1 MGRTLGINFKYRLFT
16 NLTKDHL
23 DYHQTMDNYLAAKK
37 ILFDTANSD
46 EFAIINADSDYA
58 EKIAKDTK
66 AQVLT
71 YALEGPADFQAIN
84 LEEDELITRFDLVY
98 KDEIIPF
105 ETELIGRYNV
115 HNLLAAII
123 VAYKEGLSWQVIQ
136 DSVKSFHGRSEEH
149 TSELQSR
156 GHLVCRLLLEKK

>member
-1 MGRTLGINFKYRLFT
+1 
-16 NLTKDHL
+16 LTKDHL

-71 YALEGPADFQAIN
+71 YALEGPADFQAIK
-84 LEEDELITRFDLVY
+84 LEENELIPSVDLVY
-98 KDEIIPF
+98 KDKIIPLQ
-105 ETELIGRYNV
+105 TELIARYYV
-115 HNLLAAII
+115 
-123 VAYKEGLSWQVIQ
+123 
-136 DSVKSFHGRSEEH
+136 
-149 TSELQSR
+149 
-156 GHLVCRLLLEKK
+156 

>member
-1 MGRTLGINFKYRLFT
+1 MHTYLGGKKLSC
-16 NLTKDHL
+16 
-23 DYHQTMDNYLAAKK
+23 QTV
-37 ILFDTANSD
+37 NSD
-46 EFAIINADSDYA
+46 ELAIISADSDYA

-98 KDEIIPF
+98 KDKIIPF

-123 VAYKEGLSWQVIQ
+123 VAYKEGLSWQ
-136 DSVKSFHGRSEEH
+136 
-149 TSELQSR
+149 
-156 GHLVCRLLLEKK
+156 